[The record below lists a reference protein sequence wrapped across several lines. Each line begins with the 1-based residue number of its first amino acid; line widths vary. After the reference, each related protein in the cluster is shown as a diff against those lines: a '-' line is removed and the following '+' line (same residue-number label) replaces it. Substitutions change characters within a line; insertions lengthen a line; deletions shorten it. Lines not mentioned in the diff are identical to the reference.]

1 MSKKKI
7 YIYRLISG
15 NMSENENVFIGILN
29 SLRCI
34 ASNVTQEEKNKAL
47 QFMENFQ
54 RSNEAWD
61 ISSQILN
68 DTSNNN
74 LDLQIFASQTFRNK
88 VTYDLYQLDPNGQLH
103 IKQTL
108 LNLLTIHTHR
118 LVITQL
124 SVALARLAIQMIDW
138 KNPIVEIINH
148 LSNFPGTLLI
158 FFKILPEETLDIG
171 SIPLT
176 EDEYN
181 SRIHELI
188 DNISED
194 ILKFLISC
202 VDTLK
207 EKNNVHQISKSN
219 TALDITLESILRCL
233 SSWAFEFPIEK
244 FLTVEPLINL
254 VFDSLLNGSD
264 DNEIFEA
271 AVDCLCVILKESKD
285 LVNDDLIMA
294 LYEQL
299 INLQS
304 KLIPQ
309 IFTCKDKDQVEDEID
324 PELLENFT
332 RLFVEAGEAW
342 VIHISKSPEV
352 FQPMVMI
359 LLMLT
364 CKNSDLDVVAYTFP
378 FWFNLKQNLVL
389 TRYKESKKY
398 FTNIFIE
405 LIKGI
410 IGHLQYPKDSFTSKE
425 NEDKFKEFRYTMGD
439 VLKDCV
445 SVVGPANALAPP
457 LEQIKSNLNNAS
469 LDEWQNLE
477 AALFS
482 LRTMAQE
489 IPLTENK
496 FLPQIIQ
503 IVCNLPEIS
512 KLRYAATLVLGRY
525 TEWTGKH
532 PELLEVQLQYIF
544 RGFDQVKNNTIQD
557 DAQTLEIITASS
569 HALMYFCSDCAE
581 LLSNYINQLIDF
593 YFNIQDI
600 LSRDIESQFELC
612 QGLSAVISKQSVETV
627 LSTFDKLVDDNL
639 THLQNLVIQW
649 KKSPLSYNK
658 LVADRIDLLYALFEE
673 LSPRYEYPQQGNEP
687 LVPCIEKIWKT
698 IKVIMIDQ
706 GAVSDTV
713 IVERTMKLLR
723 RIIERFH
730 VFCEPILSAL
740 AEFLVQGYANTGFG
754 SFLWCSGSII
764 VIFGDD
770 ESFPIPLELKEAVWQ
785 FALSQCSTFIINFQK
800 MDKVQ
805 LNNYYE
811 VIMDFFSMVSDLL
824 MFYPNQFIM
833 STELLDNVVDVAIE
847 AVNKLESLDAY
858 VYILRFLD
866 DIVSWGFRTPP
877 ISTVSIEVV
886 PDEWRQQIIQEIIV
900 NRGSNLVNSLF
911 GGLVTVFK
919 ETSHSEAINCIVK
932 CFRLA
937 LEANGNDSFVC
948 ASWIVNVVNDLGNV
962 SDKERDN
969 LLKSVIDGLN
979 ERNYRKVRESIR
991 IFIEWF
997 LRKNIN
1003 SRVE

>member
-1 MSKKKI
+1 
-7 YIYRLISG
+7 
-15 NMSENENVFIGILN
+15 MSENENVFIVILN
-29 SLRCI
+29 SIQCI
-34 ASNVTQEEKNKAL
+34 SSNATQEEKHKAL

-54 RSNEAWD
+54 RSNEAWNV
-61 ISSQILN
+61 STQIL
-68 DTSNNN
+68 SNTTDNN
-74 LDLQIFASQTFRNK
+74 LDLQIFASQTLRNK
-88 VTYDLYQLDPNGQLH
+88 VTYDLFQLDSIGQLH
-103 IKQTL
+103 IKQML
-108 LNLLTIHTHR
+108 LDLLKIHTHR

-138 KNPIVEIINH
+138 KNPILEIINH
-148 LSNFPGTLLI
+148 LNNFPGTLLI

-188 DNISED
+188 DTISED

-202 VDTLK
+202 VNTLK
-207 EKNNVHQISKSN
+207 EQNNLNTVSKTN
-219 TALDITLESILRCL
+219 TAVDITLESILHCL

-264 DNEIFEA
+264 NNEVFEA
-271 AVDCLCVILKESKD
+271 AVDCLCIILKESRD

-294 LYEQL
+294 LYGQL
-299 INLQS
+299 MNLQS
-304 KLIPQ
+304 NLIPQ
-309 IFTCKDKDQVEDEID
+309 IVTCKDKDQAEDEID

-342 VIHISKSPEV
+342 IIHISKSPEV

-389 TRYKESKKY
+389 IRYKESKKY

-445 SVVGPANALAPP
+445 SVVGPANALTPP
-457 LEQIKSNLNNAS
+457 LEQIKSNLNNTS
-469 LDEWQNLE
+469 RNEWQNLE

-503 IVCNLPEIS
+503 IICNLPEIP
-512 KLRYAATLVLGRY
+512 KLRYSATLVLGRY
-525 TEWTGKH
+525 TEWTCKH
-532 PELLEVQLQYIF
+532 PELLEIQLQYIF
-544 RGFDQVKNNTIQD
+544 RGFDQVKNSIIQD
-557 DAQTLEIITASS
+557 DRQILEIITASS
-569 HALMYFCSDCAE
+569 HALMYFCSDCSG
-581 LLSNYINQLIDF
+581 LLSDYINQLIDF

-612 QGLSAVISKQSVETV
+612 QGLSAVINKQPIETV
-627 LSTFDKLVDDNL
+627 ASTFDKLIDDNL
-639 THLQNLVIQW
+639 THLQHFIIQW
-649 KKSPLSYNK
+649 KNSPSSYNK

-673 LSPRYEYPQQGNEP
+673 LSPRFEYPQQGYEP
-687 LVPCIEKIWKT
+687 LVPCIERIWNT
-698 IKVIMIDQ
+698 IRVIMVDQ
-706 GAVSDTV
+706 GAMTDTV
-713 IVERTMKLLR
+713 IVERSMKLLR
-723 RIIERFH
+723 RIIERYH
-730 VFCEPILSAL
+730 VFCEPILSTL
-740 AEFLVQGYANTGFG
+740 ADFLVQEYATTGFG
-754 SFLWCSGSII
+754 SLLWCSGSVI
-764 VIFGDD
+764 VIFGDG
-770 ESFPIPLELKEAVWQ
+770 ESFPVSPELKEAVWQ

-800 MDKVQ
+800 MDKIQ

-811 VIMDFFSMVSDLL
+811 VIMDFFSMVSDLV
-824 MFYPNQFIM
+824 MFYPKEFIM

-847 AVNKLESLDAY
+847 AVNKLETLDAY

-866 DIVSWGFRTPP
+866 DIISWGFRTPP
-877 ISTVSIEVV
+877 ISTISIELV
-886 PDEWRQQIIQEIIV
+886 PDDWRQQIIQEIIV
-900 NRGSNLVNSLF
+900 NRGANLVNSLF

-919 ETSHSEAINCIVK
+919 DTSHSEAINCIVK
-932 CFRLA
+932 CFRLS
-937 LEANGNDSFVC
+937 LEANGNDSSVC

-969 LLKSVIDGLN
+969 LLKSVTDGLN
-979 ERNYRKVRESIR
+979 ERNYRKVKESIR
-991 IFIEWF
+991 VFIEWF

>member
-1 MSKKKI
+1 MADNDNI
-7 YIYRLISG
+7 I
-15 NMSENENVFIGILN
+15 NEIFN
-29 SLRCI
+29 SIRCI
-34 ASNVTQEEKNKAL
+34 SSNVTQEEKNKAL
-47 QFMENFQ
+47 QYMENFQ
-54 RSNEAWD
+54 RSNEAWN
-61 ISSQILN
+61 ICNQILN
-68 DTSNNN
+68 APNDNN
-74 LDLQIFASQTFRNK
+74 LDLQIFASQTLRNK
-88 VTYDLYQLDPNGQLH
+88 VTYDLIQLDPNSQLH
-103 IKQTL
+103 IKQCL
-108 LNLLTIHTHR
+108 LDLLKVHTHR

-138 KNPIVEIINH
+138 QNPILEIINH
-148 LSNFPGTLLI
+148 LNNFPGTLLI

-188 DNISED
+188 DDISED

-207 EKNNVHQISKSN
+207 GGNNLNQISKNNN

-244 FLTVEPLINL
+244 FLTVEPLIKL
-254 VFDSLLNGSD
+254 VFDSLLNDSD
-264 DNEIFEA
+264 NNEIFEA
-271 AVDCLCVILKESKD
+271 AVDCLCIILKESRD
-285 LVNDDLIMA
+285 ISNDNLIMA

-299 INLQS
+299 MNLQS

-309 IFTCKDKDQVEDEID
+309 LVTCKDKVQVEDEID

-342 VIHISKSPEV
+342 VVHISKSPEV

-389 TRYKESKKY
+389 VRYRESKKF

-410 IGHLQYPKDSFTSKE
+410 IGHLEYPKDSFSSKE

-445 SVVGPANALAPP
+445 AVVGPANALAPP
-457 LEQIKSNLNNAS
+457 LNQIKANLNNTS
-469 LDEWQNLE
+469 LNEWQNLE

-489 IPLTENK
+489 IPLTENN

-503 IVCNLPEIS
+503 IICNLPEIS

-532 PELLEVQLQYIF
+532 PELLEIQLQYIF
-544 RGFDQVKNNTIQD
+544 RGFDQVKNNSIQD
-557 DAQTLEIITASS
+557 DEQILDIITASS
-569 HALMYFCSDCAE
+569 HALMYFCSDCSE
-581 LLSNYINQLIDF
+581 LLSDYINQLIDF

-612 QGLSAVISKQSVETV
+612 QGLSAVISKQPIETV
-627 LSTFDKLVDDNL
+627 AITFDKLINDNL
-639 THLQNLVIQW
+639 THLESLIIQW
-649 KKSPLSYNK
+649 KNSPSSYNN

-673 LSPRYEYPQQGNEP
+673 LSPRYEYPQQGREP
-687 LVPCIEKIWKT
+687 LLPCIEKIWNT
-698 IKVIMIDQ
+698 IKIIMVDQ
-706 GAVSDTV
+706 GAISDTV

-730 VFCEPILSAL
+730 VFCEPILGPL
-740 AEFLVQGYANTGFG
+740 AEFLVQGYATTGLG

-770 ESFPIPLELKEAVWQ
+770 ESFPVSPELKEAVWQ
-785 FALSQCSTFIINFQK
+785 FALSQCSTFIMNFQK
-800 MDKVQ
+800 MDKIQ

-811 VIMDFFSMVSDLL
+811 VIMDFFSMVSDLV
-824 MFYPNQFIM
+824 MFYPKQFIM
-833 STELLDNVVDVAIE
+833 STELLGNVVDVAIE
-847 AVNKLESLDAY
+847 AVNKLETLDAY
-858 VYILRFLD
+858 IYILRFLD
-866 DIVSWGFRTPP
+866 DIISWGFRTPP
-877 ISTVSIEVV
+877 ISTVSIEIV
-886 PDEWRQQIIQEIIV
+886 PDDWRKQIIQEIII
-900 NRGSNLVNSLF
+900 NRGCNLVSSLL

-919 ETSHSEAINCIVK
+919 DTSHSEAINCIVK

-937 LEANGNDSFVC
+937 TEANGNDSSIC
-948 ASWIVNVVNDLGNV
+948 GSWLVNVVNKLGKV
-962 SDKERDN
+962 SDKEKNN
-969 LLKSVIDGLN
+969 LLKSVVDGLN

-1003 SRVE
+1003 SRIE